1 MWLRVQVGIEGER
14 GEFGIQGGRVEL
26 GLLFGAV
33 TLWVPADLQ
42 NRQSFM
48 AKMKAL
54 SICFV
59 NNTFFLD
66 K

>member
-1 MWLRVQVGIEGER
+1 MLLRVQVGIEGER

-42 NRQSFM
+42 NRQSLMSVHSCKSF
-48 AKMKAL
+48 KR
-54 SICFV
+54 I
-59 NNTFFLD
+59 NRD
-66 K
+66 I